1 MREVSKRTA
10 RCTGLTHTHA
20 LTAGCSRT
28 SCPRPGQWRSRQSST
43 LQRRG
48 GAGKTGSGWREAGV
62 GGPHTYPPVSQPSAR
77 CMQAQRR
84 PVTPLP
90 PSCCHPPSH
99 QARCP
104 ARHRRT
110 CRPPPPPPPTHTH
123 THTTTHP
130 PGKSLGFMDVTG
142 FCSTLVLERISLN
155 TAPCRQAGKAGGAG
169 PRRWDSRGG
178 CLGRVEL
185 DQQAPQEHK
194 RWQGGWG
201 RGCRPAG

>member
-110 CRPPPPPPPTHTH
+110 CRPPPPPPPHTH
-123 THTTTHP
+123 THPHYHP
-130 PGKSLGFMDVTG
+130 PTWEVLGVHG
-142 FCSTLVLERISLN
+142 RHRLLQHLGLGAHLVEHGAL
-155 TAPCRQAGKAGGAG
+155 QAGRQGRGGRAEEVGQQGRLLG
-169 PRRWDSRGG
+169 PRRTGSASSTG
-178 CLGRVEL
+178 
-185 DQQAPQEHK
+185 A
-194 RWQGGWG
+194 
-201 RGCRPAG
+201 